1 LSTTSSK
8 RALACVFV
16 AAACVRAAELK
27 AFEAVE
33 PHMGTLARIKLY
45 AADEA
50 QASAAFRAAFDRI
63 AQLDAALS
71 DYKPD
76 SELNRICESAV
87 RRPVPVSA
95 DLFTVLLA
103 SQELA
108 ERTGGAFDV
117 TLGPV
122 IRLWREARRTGRL
135 PDAAALRGASARC
148 GYRKLH
154 LNAANRTVT
163 LDDAGMQLDV
173 GGIAKGYAADAALAL
188 LRKMGIRSALV
199 ALSGDLA
206 FSDAPPGQ
214 SGWRIGIDAIDT
226 GASGFTRVLELS
238 NAAVSTSGDAEQH
251 LDAGGQR
258 YSHIID
264 PGTGTALTHS
274 TSVTIVARSGIIAD
288 GTATAVSVLG
298 ADRGMVYI
306 EKHPNFAGLIV
317 TRQNGVCRITEST
330 VFQRL
335 RSARRAH

>member
-1 LSTTSSK
+1 
-8 RALACVFV
+8 
-16 AAACVRAAELK
+16 
-27 AFEAVE
+27 
-33 PHMGTLARIKLY
+33 MGTLARIKLY

-50 QASAAFRAAFDRI
+50 QANAAFRAAFDRI
-63 AQLDAALS
+63 AQLDAVLS

-76 SELNRICESAV
+76 SELNRICRSAV

-108 ERTGGAFDV
+108 ESTGGAFDV

-135 PDAAALRGASARC
+135 PEGAALRAAAAQC

-154 LNAANRTVT
+154 LNTADRTVA

-173 GGIAKGYAADAALAL
+173 GGIAKGYAADAALAV
-188 LRKMGIRSALV
+188 LRDMGIRSALV

-206 FSDAPPGQ
+206 FSDPPPGQ
-214 SGWRIGIDAIDT
+214 SGWRIGIDSIDT
-226 GASGFTRVLELS
+226 AASGFTRVLELS

-251 LDAGGQR
+251 LDAGGKR

-264 PGTGTALTHS
+264 PATGTALTGS
-274 TSVTIVARSGIIAD
+274 MTVTIVAARGVVAD

-298 ADRGMVYI
+298 PDRGMAYI
-306 EKHPNFAGLIV
+306 EKHPGIAALVV
-317 TRQNGVCRITEST
+317 TQQDGATRVIEST
-330 VFQRL
+330 AFQRL
-335 RSARRAH
+335 RAAAATK